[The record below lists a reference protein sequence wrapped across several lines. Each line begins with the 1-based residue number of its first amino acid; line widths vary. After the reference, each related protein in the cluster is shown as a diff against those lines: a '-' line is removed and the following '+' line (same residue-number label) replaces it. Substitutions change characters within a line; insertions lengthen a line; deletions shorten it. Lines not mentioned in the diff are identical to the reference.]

1 MALMLDQPLPAWRT
15 AASTVLTIL
24 GNVLADPAQEKFR
37 RVRLQNAAFQSK
49 VVAVPGAVDML
60 HAAGFCYTMEDQET
74 FLSLPGPALEVPLRA
89 RVIYYRIQQVLED
102 TQDPL
107 ELPPLS

>member
-1 MALMLDQPLPAWRT
+1 MALMLDRPSPAWRA

-24 GNVLADPAQEKFR
+24 GNVLADPAHEKFR

-60 HAAGFCYTMEDQET
+60 HAAGFGYTMEDQET

-102 TQDPL
+102 AQDPL